1 MDLQALILDYIFT
14 ERAGVIAFLATFT
27 YFIFQQNKTL
37 STIEKEL
44 VSLRDKVN
52 RLVNRT
58 DDTTSDI
65 SSLSSRISN
74 LSGAVSDATTVA
86 EGTKKELSMLA
97 EGINSETVFN
107 EAIDEKI
114 NRKKND
120 RKRWW
125 DSPSPNCCRLLFV
138 QTQSYQGGTAGR
150 KGLHAHCPE
159 LKAK

>member
-1 MDLQALILDYIFT
+1 MDLQVLILDYIFT
-14 ERAGVIAFLATFT
+14 ERAGVIAFLAPII

-37 STIEKEL
+37 STMEKEL
-44 VSLRDKVN
+44 VSLRDKVSK
-52 RLVNRT
+52 LVNRT

-107 EAIDEKI
+107 EAID
-114 NRKKND
+114 
-120 RKRWW
+120 
-125 DSPSPNCCRLLFV
+125 L
-138 QTQSYQGGTAGR
+138 AR
-150 KGLHAHCPE
+150 KGSSADDIVAQTKLSKDQAETIVRFHGS
-159 LKAK
+159 KV

>member
-1 MDLQALILDYIFT
+1 MDLQVLILDYIFT
-14 ERAGVIAFLATFT
+14 ERAGVIAFLATT
-27 YFIFQQNKTL
+27 IYFIFQQNKTL
-37 STIEKEL
+37 STMEKEL

-52 RLVNRT
+52 KLLNRT

-107 EAIDEKI
+107 EAID
-114 NRKKND
+114 
-120 RKRWW
+120 
-125 DSPSPNCCRLLFV
+125 L
-138 QTQSYQGGTAGR
+138 AR
-150 KGLHAHCPE
+150 KGSSADDIVAQTKLSKDQAETIVRFHGS
-159 LKAK
+159 KV

>member
-1 MDLQALILDYIFT
+1 MDLKVLILDYIFT
-14 ERAGVIAFLATFT
+14 ERAGVIVFLATT
-27 YFIFQQNKTL
+27 IYFVFQQNKHL

-107 EAIDEKI
+107 EAID
-114 NRKKND
+114 
-120 RKRWW
+120 
-125 DSPSPNCCRLLFV
+125 L
-138 QTQSYQGGTAGR
+138 AR
-150 KGLHAHCPE
+150 KGSSADDIVAQTKLSKDQAQTIVRFHGS
-159 LKAK
+159 KI

>member
-1 MDLQALILDYIFT
+1 MDLQVLILDYIFT
-14 ERAGVIAFLATFT
+14 ERAGVIAFLETII
-27 YFIFQQNKTL
+27 YFIFQQNKAL

-58 DDTTSDI
+58 DDATSDI

-107 EAIDEKI
+107 EAID
-114 NRKKND
+114 
-120 RKRWW
+120 
-125 DSPSPNCCRLLFV
+125 L
-138 QTQSYQGGTAGR
+138 AR
-150 KGLHAHCPE
+150 KGSSADDIVAQTKLSKDQAETIVRFHGS
-159 LKAK
+159 KV

>member
-1 MDLQALILDYIFT
+1 MDLQVLILDYIFT
-14 ERAGVIAFLATFT
+14 ERAGVIAFLATII

-37 STIEKEL
+37 STMEKEL

-74 LSGAVSDATTVA
+74 LSGAVSDATIVA

-107 EAIDEKI
+107 EAID
-114 NRKKND
+114 
-120 RKRWW
+120 
-125 DSPSPNCCRLLFV
+125 L
-138 QTQSYQGGTAGR
+138 AR
-150 KGLHAHCPE
+150 KGSSADDIVAQTKLSKDQAETIVRFHGS
-159 LKAK
+159 KV

>member
-1 MDLQALILDYIFT
+1 MDLQVLILDYIFT
-14 ERAGVIAFLATFT
+14 ERAGVIAFLATII

-37 STIEKEL
+37 STMEKEL

-52 RLVNRT
+52 RLVNRS

-107 EAIDEKI
+107 EAID
-114 NRKKND
+114 
-120 RKRWW
+120 
-125 DSPSPNCCRLLFV
+125 L
-138 QTQSYQGGTAGR
+138 AR
-150 KGLHAHCPE
+150 KGSSADDIVAQTKLSKDQAETIVRFHGS
-159 LKAK
+159 KV